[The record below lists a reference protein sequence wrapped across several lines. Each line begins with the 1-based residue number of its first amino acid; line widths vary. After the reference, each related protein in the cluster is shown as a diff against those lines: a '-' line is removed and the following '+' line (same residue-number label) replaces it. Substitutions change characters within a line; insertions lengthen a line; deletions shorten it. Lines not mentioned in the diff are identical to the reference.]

1 MSIKSVIHPF
11 NRAAS
16 GTGRTAKAAFNKAAG
31 FIERRIPAYVPRDKT
46 TRRLV
51 ATGALAYLCDI
62 WDPFPIGESIA
73 IACASLATLR
83 GAYLLRRKRT
93 QNQLT
98 TPIQT
103 P

>member
-1 MSIKSVIHPF
+1 MSIKSVIHTF
-11 NRAAS
+11 NCAAR
-16 GTGRTAKAAFNKAAG
+16 GTSRTAKAAFNKAAD

-46 TRRLV
+46 TRRPV
-51 ATGALAYLCDI
+51 ATGTLAYLCDI

-83 GAYLLRRKRT
+83 GAYLLRGKRI
-93 QNQLT
+93 QNPST